1 MKDVLLIINPKAGK
15 MQAKTAMYDIIAP
28 LCSHGIDP
36 TVHITSAQCDAT
48 QYIAEHGSK
57 FDTVICVGGDGTLNE
72 TITGVISLEK
82 PAAIG
87 YIPAGSTNDLASSL
101 GLPKDIPSAIKAII
115 NGEPKYF
122 DIGKL
127 NDSYFSYIACFGAFT
142 KTSYATPQNLKNSLG
157 HFAYVLEGIKSLG
170 EIKPYH
176 AKITVDGDEVEGDY
190 LYCAVSNSTSVAGMI
205 KLDKD
210 LVDFTDGI
218 FEIIL
223 VKAPKDLIEFN
234 KIISS
239 ITLGKFDT
247 DMVSFFHGK
256 DFTFT
261 VKNKIGW
268 TVDGEYA
275 GSFRNAEIHCIH
287 NKIQIIR

>member
-15 MQAKTAMYDIIAP
+15 MQSKTGMYDIIAP

-36 TVHITSAQCDAT
+36 VVHITSSQGDAT
-48 QYIAEHGSK
+48 RYITEHGNN

-72 TITGVISLEK
+72 TITGVMSLDE
-82 PAAIG
+82 PIAIG
-87 YIPAGSTNDLASSL
+87 YIPAGSTNDLAASL
-101 GLPKDIPSAIKAII
+101 GLPKDISSAIKAII

-122 DIGKL
+122 DIGRM
-127 NDSYFSYIACFGAFT
+127 NDRYFSYIACFGAFT
-142 KTSYATPQNLKNSLG
+142 KASYATPQNLKNSLG

-176 AKITVDGDEVEGDY
+176 AKITVDDTGIEGDY

-210 LVDFTDGI
+210 LVDFTDGV
-218 FEIIL
+218 FEIML
-223 VKAPKDLIEFN
+223 VKAPKDIIEFN
-234 KIISS
+234 KIITS

-261 VKNKIGW
+261 VNHKIGW

-275 GSFRNAEIHCIH
+275 GSFKTAGINCLH

>member
-1 MKDVLLIINPKAGK
+1 MKDVLLIVNPKAGK
-15 MQAKTAMYDIIAP
+15 TQSKTALYDIISP

-36 TVHITSAQCDAT
+36 VVHITTSSGDAT
-48 QYIAEHGSK
+48 DYITEHGEN

-72 TITGVISLEK
+72 TIAGVMSLEK
-82 PAAIG
+82 PIPIG

-122 DIGKL
+122 DIGRM
-127 NDSYFSYIACFGAFT
+127 NGRYFSYIACFGAFT
-142 KTSYATPQNLKNSLG
+142 KTSYSTPQNLKNSLG

-176 AKITVDGDEVEGDY
+176 AKITVDGTEIEGDY

-218 FEIIL
+218 FEIML
-223 VKAPKDLIEFN
+223 VKAPKDILEFN
-234 KIISS
+234 KIITSL
-239 ITLGKFDT
+239 TLNKFDT

-256 DFTFT
+256 DFAFT
-261 VKNKIGW
+261 VNHKIGW
-268 TVDGEYA
+268 TVDGEYG
-275 GSFRNAEIHCIH
+275 GSFKTAEIRCLH
-287 NKIQIIR
+287 NTIQIIR

>member
-1 MKDVLLIINPKAGK
+1 MKDVLLIINPRAGK
-15 MQAKTAMYDIIAP
+15 MQSKTAMYDIIAP

-36 TVHITSAQCDAT
+36 TVHITTASGDARG
-48 QYIAEHGSK
+48 YIAENGHK

-72 TITGVISLEK
+72 TIEGVMSVENEL
-82 PAAIG
+82 AIG
-87 YIPAGSTNDLASSL
+87 YIPAGSTNDLAASL
-101 GLPKDIPSAIKAII
+101 GLPKNVSSAIKAII
-115 NGEPKYF
+115 HGEPKYF
-122 DIGKL
+122 DIGRM
-127 NDSYFSYIACFGAFT
+127 NDRYFSYIACFGAFT
-142 KTSYATPQNLKNSLG
+142 KTSYSTPQNLKNSLG

-176 AKITVDGDEVEGDY
+176 AHITVDGTEIEGDY

-218 FEIIL
+218 FEIML
-223 VKAPKDLIEFN
+223 VKAPKDIIEFN

-256 DFTFT
+256 DFAFT
-261 VKNKIGW
+261 VNHKIGW
-268 TVDGEYA
+268 TVDGEYG
-275 GSFRNAEIHCIH
+275 GSFKTAEIRCIH
-287 NKIQIIR
+287 NKIKIIR